1 MYDKVRF
8 IVYRTHGKEEFSYL
22 SPLLD
27 NPTRLIDEATGEV
40 GCLNGY
46 RRNMRVR
53 EYLWGLSIEGSL
65 TKWLHE
71 GSNLYEL
78 TLNDAGQAMEEIS
91 EALHTDLSKA
101 SVTGLEFGTNIILT
115 NTVSRYYR
123 LLGEMPR
130 RIRDPLSKTTLYYNR
145 KGQRNLDQLCFYD
158 KIAEAKRAKIEIPQ
172 SLDGVN
178 LMRVELRYNG
188 SLSKQLGRQYV
199 TGATL
204 LEQSFYADLKSRLIE
219 KYDSIQKIET
229 INIEDMTNI
238 KKPTDAAKIFFSILF
253 AKSGDGQQAIEDY
266 LNQLKDKKVFKD
278 RNDYLR
284 TKKQI
289 TRIIQ
294 SATISEGDP
303 LKAELDAAFERLK
316 LQE

>member
-8 IVYRTHGKEEFSYL
+8 IVYRTHGKDEFSYL
-22 SPLLD
+22 SQLLD

-46 RRNMRVR
+46 KRNMRVR

-65 TKWLHE
+65 NKWLHE
-71 GSNLYEL
+71 GSNLFEL
-78 TLNDAGQAMEEIS
+78 SLSDAGQAIEDIS
-91 EALHTDLSKA
+91 EALHTDLSQA
-101 SVTGLEFGTNIILT
+101 NITGLEVGTNIVLQ
-115 NTVSRYYR
+115 NTVSRYFKM
-123 LLGEMPR
+123 LGEMPR
-130 RIRDPLSKTTLYYNR
+130 RVRDPLSRTSLYYNR
-145 KGQRNLDQLCFYD
+145 KGSRNLDQFIFYD
-158 KIAEAKRAKIEIPQ
+158 KIAEAKKDKISIPQ

-204 LEQSFYADLKSRLIE
+204 LEHSFYADLKSRLIE
-219 KYDSIQKIET
+219 KYNSIQKIET

-294 SATISEGDP
+294 SATISDGDP
-303 LKAELDAAFERLK
+303 LRAELDAAFERLK

>member
-1 MYDKVRF
+1 MYDKIRF
-8 IVYRTHGKEEFSYL
+8 VVYRTKGANEFAYL
-22 SPLLD
+22 QPLIEKPKRLLD
-27 NPTRLIDEATGEV
+27 EETGEV
-40 GCLNGY
+40 GTLFGEK
-46 RRNMRVR
+46 RGLRIR
-53 EYLWGLSIEGSL
+53 EYLWGLAIEGSL
-65 TKWLHE
+65 NKWLHE
-71 GSNLYEL
+71 GSNLFEL
-78 TLNDAGQAMEEIS
+78 TLRDAGQAIGEIS
-91 EALHTDLSKA
+91 ESLHTDLSQA
-101 SVTGLEFGTNIILT
+101 NITGLEVGANIVLN

-130 RIRDPLSKTTLYYNR
+130 RVRDPLSKTTLYYNR

-172 SLDGVN
+172 SLNGVN

-188 SLSKQLGRQYV
+188 NLCKQLGRESV
-199 TGATL
+199 TGATIL
-204 LEQSFYADLKSRLIE
+204 KQSFFADLKSRLID
-219 KYDSIQKIET
+219 KYNSIQKIET

-303 LKAELDAAFERLK
+303 LRAELDAAFERLK